1 MLIASHGRSPYC
13 VYVAQGAPDSAVYA
27 AEELCRY
34 LRRVTGALMPLLRE
48 KPPVDTWFA
57 VGCDAAREAGVDVD
71 AEELGDEGFVIRT
84 VGARIA
90 ISGSRGTLRGDV
102 YGVFALLE
110 EHVGLRFFTETIERV
125 PVKPTLELPEL
136 NVRQVPALEYRDAF
150 YPGLTL
156 GGDWSAKNRVNG
168 QFVNVRPHQGG
179 RVMYYPFVHSFNL
192 ILDPEEWFDTHPEYF
207 SEVDGRRIRERTQL
221 CLTNPEVLRIAK
233 EKVRSWL
240 REHPEVTIVSISQND
255 CYNPCE
261 CANCRAVDEYE
272 GSHAGTMLR
281 FVNAIAEELEGEF
294 PHVVFD
300 TLAYQFTRKPPL
312 HVRPRANVCVRLCSI
327 ECCFAHPLSECQ
339 LPMSF
344 GGKERPGSFQ
354 ADLEGWAKICDRLYV
369 WDYVVNYSHYA
380 MPFFNFG
387 VLAPNIR
394 YFIDNHVKGV
404 FEEGST
410 SNYGGTEF
418 AEMRAWIIAK
428 LLWNPDQDVHALA
441 GEFIDGVYGQ
451 AAPFVRQY
459 YDLLRAALESSPD
472 THFGLYALP
481 EKPYITPEVCRRAEE
496 LFDRAELAAEDE
508 VIRERVRVARLPVRF
523 FALYT
528 QDPATPGRDEAIE
541 AFRRE
546 LESRCLL
553 DIMEGRTLDY
563 AIDEMKRGPQKRA

>member
-1 MLIASHGRSPYC
+1 MSLYMLIAFSLLC
-13 VYVAQGAPDSAVYA
+13 AGAYYICPRRLRWLLLLAASYAFYAVSGA
-27 AEELCRY
+27 RALPFI
-34 LRRVTGALMPLLRE
+34 LLTTLSTWAGALLIGRTGERSRTAL
-48 KPPVDTWFA
+48 K
-57 VGCDAAREAGVDVD
+57 AGK
-71 AEELGDEGFVIRT
+71 
-84 VGARIA
+84 
-90 ISGSRGTLRGDV
+90 GTLSPEEKKALKAAAKRRQR
-102 YGVFALLE
+102 ALL
-110 EHVGLRFFTETIERV
+110 V
-125 PVKPTLELPEL
+125 
-136 NVRQVPALEYRDAF
+136 
-150 YPGLTL
+150 LTL
-156 GGDWSAKNRVNG
+156 
-168 QFVNVRPHQGG
+168 
-179 RVMYYPFVHSFNL
+179 
-192 ILDPEEWFDTHPEYF
+192 
-207 SEVDGRRIRERTQL
+207 
-221 CLTNPEVLRIAK
+221 VL
-233 EKVRSWL
+233 
-240 REHPEVTIVSISQND
+240 
-255 CYNPCE
+255 
-261 CANCRAVDEYE
+261 
-272 GSHAGTMLR
+272 
-281 FVNAIAEELEGEF
+281 
-294 PHVVFD
+294 
-300 TLAYQFTRKPPL
+300 
-312 HVRPRANVCVRLCSI
+312 
-327 ECCFAHPLSECQ
+327 
-339 LPMSF
+339 
-344 GGKERPGSFQ
+344 
-354 ADLEGWAKICDRLYV
+354 
-369 WDYVVNYSHYA
+369 
-380 MPFFNFG
+380 NFG

-428 LLWNPDQDVHALA
+428 LLWNPDQDAHALA

-508 VIRERVRVARLPVRF
+508 IIRERVRVARLPVRF